1 MIIKT
6 KAYKHPERYG
16 INNLNESDVYSHI
29 EISSSKILVSRT
41 EKRISKIFEWF
52 IITLIIIS
60 SIVLMIY
67 NPLSNPDSVFIKIL
81 IIIDFIITIMFF
93 IEAILKIL
101 A

>member
-1 MIIKT
+1 MIVKT

-16 INNLNESDVYSHI
+16 INNLNESDIYSHI
-29 EISSSKILVSRT
+29 EISSSKILVSRN

-52 IITLIIIS
+52 IIALIIIS

-81 IIIDFIITIMFF
+81 IIIDFIITIMFL